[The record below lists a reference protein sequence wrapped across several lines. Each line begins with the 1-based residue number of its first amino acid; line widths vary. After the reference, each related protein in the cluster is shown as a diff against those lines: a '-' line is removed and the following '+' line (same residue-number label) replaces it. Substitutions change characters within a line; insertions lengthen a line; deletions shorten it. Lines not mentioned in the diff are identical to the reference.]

1 MMKQIDIMDF
11 QEPEE
16 FSSGF
21 GDAEKQ
27 MEQAKQAG
35 LKYVASRMRTCRE
48 VGEYLQKK
56 GYDHEVAQAVIAF
69 LEAYH
74 YLDDAAYCKSWIHDR
89 MEFHPCGRQ
98 KMAMELAKKITD
110 RALVRASLEEYFT
123 EEAELELAMAAALKK
138 IGSGRTA
145 IKRDQLARFLY
156 TKGFGSVV
164 VNRVLQEDTVRERLC
179 RKNRMEPDMPEEDW

>member
-1 MMKQIDIMDF
+1 MKQIDIMDF

-74 YLDDAAYCKSWIHDR
+74 YLDDVAYCKSWIHDR